1 MEKVI
6 FLFMR
11 RMRRPLIMLICTYA
25 VAVAGLV
32 IIPGQDDQGNLWHYD
47 FFHAFYF
54 ISFVGPTIGFGEIPY
69 ELLPAQRFWVV
80 LSLYLTVIAW
90 LYSIGKIF
98 GLVQEPAFT
107 RALEEARFIRSVRRL
122 DEPFHIVC
130 GYGETGSLIVE
141 ALSARGWRCVVLDN
155 ESARLDDLELANLPL
170 DIPRLCSDASDT
182 QALVEAG
189 LKLDNCQ
196 TVIAVTNSDEVN
208 TKISV
213 TVKLLVPELVVM
225 SRAES
230 RDAVE
235 NMASFNTDYI
245 INPYEVFAEHM
256 GLAIRKPH
264 INELHRWL
272 GARAGRGLSEPL
284 TPPQGHWVIGG
295 YGRFGQ
301 ACRRYLE
308 ASDLKVSVIERDA
321 ARFNEVNCDSLEHR
335 IIGSAT
341 DPEPLHAAQ
350 VETCD
355 GIIAGTDSDT
365 DNLSI
370 VLTAMAM
377 NPDIYAVS
385 RQNRRAEHELF
396 RAANLPLVIEP
407 SRIVAWRML
416 PLAINPLLS
425 EFLALSRSREDAW
438 GQQLMQRIRQT
449 FSGRTPQIVSLT
461 ISGKLAEGLSAAI
474 DRRIVRL
481 SDLRRNAQGESLR
494 VIGLLLK
501 TTDETIVCPGDGQ
514 TLQHGDHL
522 VLAVSDQSAHRLEWL
537 IQHSPHWASPRL
549 PAFAPP
555 AEDDDQPPPMEYQAR
570 GS

>member
-11 RMRRPLIMLICTYA
+11 RMRRPLIMLICSYA
-25 VAVAGLV
+25 IAITGLV
-32 IIPGQDDQGNLWHYD
+32 LIPGQDNYGNPWHYD

-80 LSLYLTVIAW
+80 LSLYLTVVAW

-107 RALEEARFIRSVRRL
+107 RALQEARFIRGVRRL
-122 DEPFHIVC
+122 DEPFHIIC

-141 ALSARGWRCVVLDN
+141 SLSARGWRCVVLDI
-155 ESARLDDLELANLPL
+155 EPERLDDLELANLPL
-170 DIPRLCSDASDT
+170 DIPQLCSDASET
-182 QALVEAG
+182 QALIEAG
-189 LKLDNCQ
+189 LRLPNCQ
-196 TVIAVTNSDEVN
+196 TVIAVTNSDLVN
-208 TKISV
+208 TKIAV

-225 SRAES
+225 CRAES
-230 RDAVE
+230 SDAVE
-235 NMASFNTDYI
+235 NMASFNTNYI
-245 INPYEVFAEHM
+245 INPFEVFAEHL

-264 INELHRWL
+264 VNELHRWL
-272 GARAGRGLSEPL
+272 GARAGRKLREPL

-308 ASDLKVSVIERDA
+308 ASDLRVSVIERDA
-321 ARFNEVNCDSLEHR
+321 SRFDEVNCDAMEHR

-350 VETCD
+350 VESCD

-370 VLTAMAM
+370 VLTALSI
-377 NPDIYAVS
+377 NPDIYAVA
-385 RQNRRAEHELF
+385 RQNRRAEGELF
-396 RAANLPLVIEP
+396 AAAKLPLIVEP

-416 PLAINPLLS
+416 PLAINPMLS
-425 EFLALSRSREDAW
+425 EFLALSRNCDDEWAEK
-438 GQQLMQRIRQT
+438 LMRRLRT
-449 FSGRTPQIVSLT
+449 SFHGRSPQIIALT
-461 ISGKLAEGLSAAI
+461 IRGKPAQGLCVAI
-474 DRRIVRL
+474 ERRNVRM
-481 SDLRRNAQGESLR
+481 SDLRRNPQGENIS
-494 VIGLLLK
+494 VIGLMLK
-501 TTDETIVCPGDGQ
+501 TEDENIVCPGSGQ
-514 TLQHGDHL
+514 TLHHGDQL
-522 VLAVSDQSAHRLEWL
+522 LLAVSARSAHRFEWL
-537 IQHSPHWASPRL
+537 IQHSPHWASPKL
-549 PAFAPP
+549 ASASQDVES
-555 AEDDDQPPPMEYQAR
+555 AEII
-570 GS
+570 